1 MGLLDGVLGQVIGK
15 VGGNDQA
22 MKMVETVAGMI
33 GGGGGAGGSGAGL
46 QGLVEKFQAGG
57 LGDLAA
63 SWIGTGDNK
72 AVTADQVRSAL
83 GDDEVQRVADEAGV
97 SKDEAAS
104 GLAALLPELVD
115 KVTPDGL
122 VPDAGALAE
131 RLQKLL

>member
-1 MGLLDGVLGQVIGK
+1 
-15 VGGNDQA
+15 

-57 LGDLAA
+57 LGDVAA

-72 AVTADQVRSAL
+72 AISADQVRGAL

>member
-1 MGLLDGVLGQVIGK
+1 MGLLDGVLGQVIGR

-22 MKMVETVAGMI
+22 VKMVEAVAGMI
-33 GGGGGAGGSGAGL
+33 GGGGAGGSGAGL

-72 AVTADQVRSAL
+72 AASADQVRSAL
-83 GDDEVQRVADEAGV
+83 GDDEVRRVADEAGI
-97 SKDEAAS
+97 SQDEAAS
-104 GLAALLPELVD
+104 GLAALLPDLID

>member
-1 MGLLDGVLGQVIGK
+1 MGLLDGVLGQVIGR

-22 MKMVETVAGMI
+22 VKMVETVAGMI
-33 GGGGGAGGSGAGL
+33 GGGEGGSGAGL

-72 AVTADQVRSAL
+72 AVSADQVRSAL
-83 GDDEVQRVADEAGV
+83 GDDEVRRVADEAGV
-97 SKDEAAS
+97 SQDEAAS

>member
-1 MGLLDGVLGQVIGK
+1 MGLLDGVLGQVIER

-22 MKMVETVAGMI
+22 VKMVETVAGMI
-33 GGGGGAGGSGAGL
+33 GGGGGSGGSGAGL
-46 QGLVEKFQAGG
+46 QGLVEKLQGAG

-63 SWIGTGDNK
+63 SWIGTGDNQ
-72 AVTADQVRSAL
+72 AISADQVRGAF
-83 GDDEVQRVADEAGV
+83 GDDEVQKVADEAGI

-122 VPDAGALAE
+122 VPDADALTE

>member
-1 MGLLDGVLGQVIGK
+1 MGLLDGVLGQVMGQI
-15 VGGNDQA
+15 GGNNQA
-22 MKMVETVAGMI
+22 MKMAATIAGMV
-33 GGGGGAGGSGAGL
+33 GGGGSAGGL

-57 LGDLAA
+57 LGDVAA
-63 SWIGTGDNK
+63 SWIGTGENK
-72 AVTADQVRSAL
+72 AVSADQVREAL

-97 SKDEAAS
+97 SKDEAAG
-104 GLAALLPELVD
+104 GLAALLPEIID